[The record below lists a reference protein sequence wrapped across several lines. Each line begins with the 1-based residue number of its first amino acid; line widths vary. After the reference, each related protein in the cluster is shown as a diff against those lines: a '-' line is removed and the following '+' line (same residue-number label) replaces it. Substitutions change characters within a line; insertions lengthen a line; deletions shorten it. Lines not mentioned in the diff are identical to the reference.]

1 MSRKK
6 KTLCVTA
13 AVLVLLVAAY
23 FVAAYSHIGFIEK
36 WRTLWIETAMTTNSH
51 QWLAKLFPQSVIDEV
66 MADMEA
72 QKEAQKSLAST
83 WDSLVP
89 IDVVYGK
96 QTEPADSEQEEFFA
110 RYWELDTEEF
120 RAHLERNPQL
130 LADGYGHIMIEDMEG
145 ALGLKTKQGHPLL
158 VLDAANGLVIVLEN
172 LQMDMSYYGK
182 KKICD
187 IHKAIL
193 YSVNHPLA
201 DKEDLCAKDF
211 EKETFFVVN
220 EDMDYVLKRNQDL
233 YTQFHF
239 GTGIRTAE
247 NIHTLYMNVAN
258 GLGVTI
264 QDEWGPVENKSLY
277 RTLVLED
284 TVEIFLVWKNPHSK
298 EDVDVFE
305 RFFTDHFHY
314 P

>member
-1 MSRKK
+1 MNDIQIECFLITASVQNYTKAAEFLNLSQPTVSRYIAGLEEELQCRLLHRTTKK
-6 KTLCVTA
+6 VEMTEAGRRYYRLFSHWKVEMAETREEVLRLLGRANHRLRIGYLEGWPMQREIVEACA
-13 AVLVLLVAAY
+13 AFERQY
-23 FVAAYSHIGFIEK
+23 PH
-36 WRTLWIETAMTTNSH
+36 
-51 QWLAKLFPQSVIDEV
+51 
-66 MADMEA
+66 
-72 QKEAQKSLAST
+72 
-83 WDSLVP
+83 
-89 IDVVYGK
+89 IDVKFVMLG
-96 QTEPADSEQEEFFA
+96 ASEIMNALFEEN
-110 RYWELDTEEF
+110 LD
-120 RAHLERNPQL
+120 
-130 LADGYGHIMIEDMEG
+130 LA
-145 ALGLKTKQGHPLL
+145 
-158 VLDAANGLVIVLEN
+158 IVLEN

>member
-1 MSRKK
+1 MNDIQIECFLITASVQNYTKAAEFLNLSQPTVSRYIAGLEEELQCRLLHRTTKK
-6 KTLCVTA
+6 VEMTEAGRRYYRLFSHWKVEMAETREEVLRLLGRANHRLRIGYLEGWPMQREIVEACA
-13 AVLVLLVAAY
+13 AFERQY
-23 FVAAYSHIGFIEK
+23 PY
-36 WRTLWIETAMTTNSH
+36 
-51 QWLAKLFPQSVIDEV
+51 
-66 MADMEA
+66 
-72 QKEAQKSLAST
+72 
-83 WDSLVP
+83 
-89 IDVVYGK
+89 IDVKFVMLG
-96 QTEPADSEQEEFFA
+96 ASEIMNALFEEN
-110 RYWELDTEEF
+110 LD
-120 RAHLERNPQL
+120 
-130 LADGYGHIMIEDMEG
+130 LA
-145 ALGLKTKQGHPLL
+145 
-158 VLDAANGLVIVLEN
+158 IVLEN

>member
-1 MSRKK
+1 MNDIQIECFLITASVQNYTKAAEFLNLSQPTVSRYIAGLEEELQCRLLHRTTKK
-6 KTLCVTA
+6 VEMTEAGRRYYRLFSHWKVEMAETREEVLRLLGRANHRLRIGYLEGWPMQREIVEACA
-13 AVLVLLVAAY
+13 AFGRQY
-23 FVAAYSHIGFIEK
+23 PH
-36 WRTLWIETAMTTNSH
+36 
-51 QWLAKLFPQSVIDEV
+51 
-66 MADMEA
+66 
-72 QKEAQKSLAST
+72 
-83 WDSLVP
+83 
-89 IDVVYGK
+89 IDVKFVMLG
-96 QTEPADSEQEEFFA
+96 ASEIMNALFEEN
-110 RYWELDTEEF
+110 LD
-120 RAHLERNPQL
+120 
-130 LADGYGHIMIEDMEG
+130 LA
-145 ALGLKTKQGHPLL
+145 
-158 VLDAANGLVIVLEN
+158 IVLEN

>member
-1 MSRKK
+1 MNDIQIECFLITASVQNYTKAAEFLNLSQPTVSRYIAGLEEELQCRLLHRTTKK
-6 KTLCVTA
+6 VEMTEAGRRYYRLFSHWKVEMAETREEVLRLLGRANHRLRIGYLEGWPMQREIVEACA
-13 AVLVLLVAAY
+13 AFERQY
-23 FVAAYSHIGFIEK
+23 PY
-36 WRTLWIETAMTTNSH
+36 
-51 QWLAKLFPQSVIDEV
+51 
-66 MADMEA
+66 
-72 QKEAQKSLAST
+72 
-83 WDSLVP
+83 
-89 IDVVYGK
+89 IDVKFVMLG
-96 QTEPADSEQEEFFA
+96 ASEIMNALFEEK
-110 RYWELDTEEF
+110 LD
-120 RAHLERNPQL
+120 
-130 LADGYGHIMIEDMEG
+130 LA
-145 ALGLKTKQGHPLL
+145 
-158 VLDAANGLVIVLEN
+158 IVLEN

-305 RFFTDHFHY
+305 SFFTGHFHY

>member
-1 MSRKK
+1 MQREIVEA
-6 KTLCVTA
+6 CA
-13 AVLVLLVAAY
+13 AFERQY
-23 FVAAYSHIGFIEK
+23 PH
-36 WRTLWIETAMTTNSH
+36 
-51 QWLAKLFPQSVIDEV
+51 
-66 MADMEA
+66 
-72 QKEAQKSLAST
+72 
-83 WDSLVP
+83 
-89 IDVVYGK
+89 IDVKFVMLG
-96 QTEPADSEQEEFFA
+96 ASEIMNALFEEN
-110 RYWELDTEEF
+110 LD
-120 RAHLERNPQL
+120 
-130 LADGYGHIMIEDMEG
+130 LA
-145 ALGLKTKQGHPLL
+145 
-158 VLDAANGLVIVLEN
+158 IVLEN